1 MRLTHIRTPWQSR
14 TAGRHP
20 RRLSAAAIAVALAAF
35 LLTAGV
41 AFAQS
46 SAGYDLACRGAFTS
60 NGGLLTAPSNTYGM
74 VSAFGQSPAG
84 ESKSPNYGIH
94 GGYVQP
100 GAAAVTARADA
111 VANPAQTSRNLLP
124 FIGRVVRVVR
134 GGC

>member
-1 MRLTHIRTPWQSR
+1 MRLTDVRTPWQGR

-20 RRLSAAAIAVALAAF
+20 RRLSAAASAGALAAL

-46 SAGYDLACRGAFTS
+46 SAGYDLACRGA
-60 NGGLLTAPSNTYGM
+60 LTAPSNAYGLLG
-74 VSAFGQSPAG
+74 AFGQSPAG
-84 ESKSPNYGIH
+84 ESKSSNYGIH

-100 GAAAVTARADA
+100 GAAAVMTRTDA
-111 VANPAQTSRNLLP
+111 VTNPAQTNRNLLP

>member
-1 MRLTHIRTPWQSR
+1 MRLTDVRTPWQGR

-20 RRLSAAAIAVALAAF
+20 RRLSAAASAVALAAL

-46 SAGYDLACRGAFTS
+46 SAGYDLACRGALTS
-60 NGGLLTAPSNTYGM
+60 SGGLLTAPSNAYGLLG
-74 VSAFGQSPAG
+74 AFGQSPAG
-84 ESKSPNYGIH
+84 ESKSSNYGIH

-100 GAAAVTARADA
+100 GAAAVMTRTDA
-111 VANPAQTSRNLLP
+111 VTNPAQTNRNLLP

-134 GGC
+134 SGC